1 MAVRCHKVT
10 IVQSLFESEDL
21 MREAHRPQ
29 ITNLFKKHHSL
40 LSDNAH
46 KFKGTA
52 VLDGGSILY
61 TINWRKGNTFETL
74 AGQYMKFVHKNYLLS
89 EC

>member
-29 ITNLFKKHHSL
+29 ITDIFKKHHSR

-46 KFKGTA
+46 KFKGTV

-61 TINWRKGNTFETL
+61 TIVHQLETL
-74 AGQYMKFVHKNYLLS
+74 AGQYTKFVQKNYLLS

>member
-1 MAVRCHKVT
+1 
-10 IVQSLFESEDL
+10 

-29 ITNLFKKHHSL
+29 ITDLIKKHHPR

-46 KFKGTA
+46 KFKGTV
-52 VLDGGSILY
+52 VLDGESILY
-61 TINWRKGNTFETL
+61 TVNWRKGNTFKTL
-74 AGQYMKFVHKNYLLS
+74 AGQYTKFLQKNYLLS

>member
-1 MAVRCHKVT
+1 
-10 IVQSLFESEDL
+10 
-21 MREAHRPQ
+21 MRSTQADQ
-29 ITNLFKKHHSL
+29 ITDLFKKHHSR

-46 KFKGTA
+46 KFKGNV

-74 AGQYMKFVHKNYLLS
+74 AGQYTKFVQKKLTALGVLS
-89 EC
+89 QDGL